1 METPTVEIPASAEP
15 DFEMDDDEVVDVD
28 AAMDVAFG
36 AEGGDEDA
44 NGDAEEIDQGHQCIE

>member
-28 AAMDVAFG
+28 APMDVAFG

-44 NGDAEEIDQGHQCIE
+44 SDDAEEIDQGHQFIE